1 MVDWDPDAWSTCVHR
16 GQASRLRIA
25 SLHFIIP
32 TTRAPLIST
41 AIRSARYAEVIGIT
55 HSSSQSS
62 RTISSKGTKL
72 QNSPAVR
79 LRYSSSK
86 EETGKLNSLASWTL
100 MLCPQP
106 QSAPSTKYQRKRH
119 LYPGATFRELQ
130 AHQGKAYH
138 HAAPARTLIS
148 SCRLVSSSLP

>member
-86 EETGKLNSLASWTL
+86 EETGKLNSLASWDL
-100 MLCPQP
+100 DALP
-106 QSAPSTKYQRKRH
+106 SATKRAEYQVPKEAPPLSWSYFPRTASS
-119 LYPGATFRELQ
+119 PG
-130 AHQGKAYH
+130 
-138 HAAPARTLIS
+138 
-148 SCRLVSSSLP
+148 